1 MRRGQSTFPFLAVLA
16 VMMFTLIGFLAA
28 APLASAETVP
38 VIATDQA
45 TVTLDPYDA
54 NDTLSQAVA
63 KSFYEG
69 LFGFDKSMKMINVL
83 ATGYTAS
90 KDGLVYTVK
99 LRSGVK
105 FHDGTDFNA
114 AAVKANFDRV
124 TNPANKLKRLGLYS
138 MIDKTEAVDP
148 LTVRFTLKKPFSAF
162 INTLAHPSG
171 VMISPAALQKWGSKD
186 IAFHPVGTGPFEF
199 VEWKQPDYVRGKK
212 FAGYWKKGYPKVDGI
227 LWKAVLDNNTRT
239 VVVQT
244 GEVQFRFP
252 HRL

>member
-1 MRRGQSTFPFLAVLA
+1 MRTSKFTPPFLVVLA
-16 VMMFTLIGFLAA
+16 AMMFTFIGLIAA

-38 VIATDQA
+38 IIATDQA

-83 ATGYTAS
+83 ATSYTAS

-124 TNPANKLKRLGLYS
+124 TNPANKLKRFGLYS
-138 MIDKTEAVDP
+138 MIDKTEAVDAQ
-148 LTVRFTLKKPFSAF
+148 TVRFTLKKPFSAF
-162 INTLAHPSG
+162 I
-171 VMISPAALQKWGSKD
+171 
-186 IAFHPVGTGPFEF
+186 
-199 VEWKQPDYVRGKK
+199 
-212 FAGYWKKGYPKVDGI
+212 
-227 LWKAVLDNNTRT
+227 
-239 VVVQT
+239 
-244 GEVQFRFP
+244 
-252 HRL
+252 